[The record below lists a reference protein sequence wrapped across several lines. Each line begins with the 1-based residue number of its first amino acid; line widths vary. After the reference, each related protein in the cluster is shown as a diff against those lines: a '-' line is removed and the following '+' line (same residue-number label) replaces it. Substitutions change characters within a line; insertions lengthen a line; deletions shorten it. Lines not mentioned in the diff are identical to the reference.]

1 MLWLLYLCSF
11 SSLRI
16 PLSIKFTWGHLH
28 ITAHL
33 NNGLTEVLLN
43 ICQILRRHTGSKH
56 SPFNTSKCIGTHT
69 TTQILVNRTA
79 TYIPSHKEWLSAH
92 CFTANKLHLVISG
105 KWHIWRYVRVGD
117 VVNVPIMPQPLLRL
131 APCVP
136 HLRLVVPNGTAS
148 LLHQLGVV
156 AALASIGAVAVVPH
170 LLWHRG
176 HEGDGKAHPD
186 VRMGGRRC
194 AVKATF
200 RL

>member
-16 PLSIKFTWGHLH
+16 PLFHQIHL
-28 ITAHL
+28 TAPSHHGPPQQWSHRGAPEHL
-33 NNGLTEVLLN
+33 SDTTQTQAENTP
-43 ICQILRRHTGSKH
+43 
-56 SPFNTSKCIGTHT
+56 PFNTPNCISTHA

-79 TYIPSHKEWLSAH
+79 RYIPSHKEWLLAH
-92 CFTANKLHLVISG
+92 CFTAHKLHLVISG
-105 KWHIWRYVRVGD
+105 RRHIWRYVRVGD
-117 VVNVPIMPQPLLRL
+117 VVNIPITPQPLLRL

-156 AALASIGAVAVVPH
+156 AALASVGAVAVVPH
-170 LLWHRG
+170 LLWYCG

-186 VRMGGRRC
+186 VRTGGRRC

-200 RL
+200 IL